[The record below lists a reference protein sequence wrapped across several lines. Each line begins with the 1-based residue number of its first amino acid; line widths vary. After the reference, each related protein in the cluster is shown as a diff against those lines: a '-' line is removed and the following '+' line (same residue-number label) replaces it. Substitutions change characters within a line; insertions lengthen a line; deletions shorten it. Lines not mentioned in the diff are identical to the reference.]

1 LVNSVLARPKLVR
14 GAHDDTKVS
23 APEWTMLICR
33 TDAAVT

>member
-14 GAHDDTKVS
+14 GDHDDTKLS
-23 APEWTMLICR
+23 SRAWTMLICG